1 LKIIL
6 GGDIREIIAP
16 SPTPL
21 SITRDIG
28 DWSGNATEI
37 VDFNFKKTTG
47 TTTSVSLEAN
57 KDYKELFAVSSAS
70 AAFGVIR
77 DIGDYGS
84 DAPVCLDFYFRTTS
98 GDIKVGNFQVNKNS
112 GELYW
117 VNEVTGNSTKLA

>member
-1 LKIIL
+1 M
-6 GGDIREIIAP
+6 
-16 SPTPL
+16 
-21 SITRDIG
+21 
-28 DWSGNATEI
+28 
-37 VDFNFKKTTG
+37 
-47 TTTSVSLEAN
+47 SLEAN

-70 AAFGVIR
+70 AAFGVTR

-84 DAPVCLDFYFRTTS
+84 DAPVCLDFNFRTTS